1 MNGKYKIF
9 FAVLALIIIVPCLT
23 VVLSVNTAQ
32 GCIDCNGSCDYL
44 NNATQV
50 TQQYQELN
58 NGAKAYVA
66 EKENISANS
75 IPNTIIKHKA
85 TNEATVTVLVDENTW
100 NGTWIYSDGKWEP
113 DSDFK
118 KVKY

>member
-1 MNGKYKIF
+1 MDKKYKIF
-9 FAVLALIIIVPCLT
+9 LAVLALIIILPTLT

-44 NNATQV
+44 NNATQK
-50 TQQYQELN
+50 TLQYQELN
-58 NGAKAYVA
+58 NNAKTYVA
-66 EKENISANS
+66 EKESLSASS

-100 NGTWIYSDGKWEP
+100 KGTWIYSNGKWEP
-113 DSDFK
+113 GSDFK
-118 KVKY
+118 KI